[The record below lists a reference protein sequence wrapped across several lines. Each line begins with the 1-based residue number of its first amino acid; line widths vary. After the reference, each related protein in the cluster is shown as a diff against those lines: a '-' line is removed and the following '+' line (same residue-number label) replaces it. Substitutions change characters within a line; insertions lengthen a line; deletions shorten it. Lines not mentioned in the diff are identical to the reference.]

1 LEHLARD
8 ERFIDNAKR
17 VENRQQLVGILQEK
31 FQSKTTDEWLKQ
43 LEGVN
48 LPYGPIN
55 TIDQVFHDPQVIHR
69 EMIQQVHHPTA
80 GDIRMTGFAAKY
92 SRNKPSIRL
101 APPLL
106 GQHTKQVLSSWLTTE
121 EMKRLEEEGILQC

>member
-69 EMIQQVHHPTA
+69 EMIQQV
-80 GDIRMTGFAAKY
+80 
-92 SRNKPSIRL
+92 
-101 APPLL
+101 
-106 GQHTKQVLSSWLTTE
+106 Q
-121 EMKRLEEEGILQC
+121 